1 MPYNYQ
7 LIAQLRMMLYTAPA
21 VLLAITFHEY
31 AHGYMAYRLGDAT
44 AKYDGRLTLN
54 PFRHLDA
61 FGTICL
67 LVFHVGWAKPVR
79 VNVRNLKNLKR
90 DMVWIALAGPLTN
103 FLLAFVSILCYGLFY
118 KYNSGTNAVVNY
130 LETVCYYSGIINV
143 GLGVFNLI
151 PVPPLDGSNVIRE
164 LIPGAAAFYRKIGRY
179 SGLVLMALLVFG
191 VLSVPLNLL
200 DSAII
205 NGIWDLVRKIL
216 RIGVFIQTPGNVI

>member
-7 LIAQLRMMLYTAPA
+7 MIQQMRMMLYTAPA

-54 PFRHLDA
+54 PFKHLDV

-67 LVFHVGWAKPVR
+67 LFFHVGWAKPVR
-79 VNVRNLKNLKR
+79 VNVRNLKNIRR

-118 KYNSGTNAVVNY
+118 KYSSGTNVVFNY
-130 LETVCYYSGIINV
+130 LEVVCYYSGIVNV

-164 LIPGAAAFYRKIGRY
+164 LIPAAAALYSRIGRY
-179 SGLVLMALLVFG
+179 SGLILMALLMFG
-191 VLSVPLNLL
+191 VLSGPLSIMN
-200 DSAII
+200 SAIV
-205 NGIWDLVRKIL
+205 NGIWSLVKQIL
-216 RIGVFIQTPGNVI
+216 RIGIMVHTSGSVI

>member
-7 LIAQLRMMLYTAPA
+7 MIQQMRMMLYTAPA

-54 PFRHLDA
+54 PFKHLDV

-67 LVFHVGWAKPVR
+67 LFFHVGWAKPVR
-79 VNVRNLKNLKR
+79 VNVRNLKNIRR

-118 KYNSGTNAVVNY
+118 KYSSGTNVVLNY
-130 LETVCYYSGIINV
+130 LEIVCYYSGIVNV

-151 PVPPLDGSNVIRE
+151 PIPPLDGSNVIRE
-164 LIPGAAAFYRKIGRY
+164 LIPGAAALYNKIGRY
-179 SGLVLMALLVFG
+179 SGLILMALLVSG
-191 VLSVPLNLL
+191 VLSGPLSLMN
-200 DSAII
+200 SAIV
-205 NGIWDLVRKIL
+205 NGIWSLVKQIL
-216 RIGVFIQTPGNVI
+216 HIGIMVRTSGSVI

>member
-7 LIAQLRMMLYTAPA
+7 MIQQMRMMLYTAPA

-54 PFRHLDA
+54 PFKHLDV

-67 LVFHVGWAKPVR
+67 LFFHVGWAKPVR
-79 VNVRNLKNLKR
+79 VNVRNLKNIRR

-118 KYNSGTNAVVNY
+118 KYSSGTNVVLNY
-130 LETVCYYSGIINV
+130 LEIVCYYSGIVNV

-151 PVPPLDGSNVIRE
+151 PIPPLDGSNVIRE
-164 LIPGAAAFYRKIGRY
+164 LIPGAAALYNKIGRY
-179 SGLVLMALLVFG
+179 SGLILMALLVFG
-191 VLSVPLNLL
+191 VLSGPLSLMN
-200 DSAII
+200 SAIV
-205 NGIWDLVRKIL
+205 NGIWSLVKQIL
-216 RIGVFIQTPGNVI
+216 HIGIMVRTSGSVI

>member
-7 LIAQLRMMLYTAPA
+7 MIQQMRMMLYTAPA

-54 PFRHLDA
+54 PFKHLDV

-67 LVFHVGWAKPVR
+67 LFFHVGWAKPVR
-79 VNVRNLKNLKR
+79 VNVRNLKNIRR

-118 KYNSGTNAVVNY
+118 KYSSGTNMVLNY
-130 LETVCYYSGIINV
+130 LEIVCYYSGIVNV

-151 PVPPLDGSNVIRE
+151 PIPPLDGSNVIRE
-164 LIPGAAAFYRKIGRY
+164 LIPGAAALYNKIGRY
-179 SGLVLMALLVFG
+179 SGLILMALLVFG
-191 VLSVPLNLL
+191 VLSGPLSLMN
-200 DSAII
+200 SAIV
-205 NGIWDLVRKIL
+205 NGIWSLVKQIL
-216 RIGVFIQTPGNVI
+216 HIGIMVRTSGSVI